1 MLTSHKP
8 WSWLALLA
16 TVAASLGLA
25 SAGQE
30 NVNADGI
37 FVLKDTVFLFTTVQK
52 VPGCNTQSQPAVAQI
67 YVSTDAGNTWTK
79 RGPELEGS
87 QFEYAY
93 ESGGKLWVAGEHTAE
108 GPSIDPFVLVP
119 GESQSEWVL
128 HTIYKGPSE
137 LKGVAFQENGELV
150 AWVRHVNVHPDN
162 LPGTTYIHKSSD
174 GGRTW
179 KTVGHVK
186 GLSGQP
192 SRKFPKIE
200 KQSATWQVVDQ
211 GDRGFTVQHR
221 QGEQEAWKTV
231 SQFHLYPCQ
240 Q

>member
-1 MLTSHKP
+1 V
-8 WSWLALLA
+8 LLA
-16 TVAASLGLA
+16 TVATSLALAASEH
-25 SAGQE
+25 E
-30 NVNADGI
+30 NVNPNGI
-37 FVLKDTVFLFTTVQK
+37 LVLNDVLVLFATVQK
-52 VPGCNTQSQPAVAQI
+52 VPSCSVQSQPAAAQI
-67 YVSTDAGNTWTK
+67 YVSTNAGKTWTK

-119 GESQSEWVL
+119 GEAPSEWVL

-137 LKGVAFQENGELV
+137 LEGVAFQENGELV
-150 AWVRHVNVHPDN
+150 AWVRHVNINADN

-179 KTVGHVK
+179 KTVGQVK
-186 GLSGQP
+186 GLSNQP
-192 SRKFPKIE
+192 GRRFRKIE

-211 GDRGFTVQHR
+211 GDRGFIVQQR
-221 QGEQEAWKTV
+221 QGEQTAWKTV
-231 SQFHLYPCQ
+231 SQFPLYSCQ

>member
-1 MLTSHKP
+1 MLTFHKP
-8 WSWLALLA
+8 WRWLVLLA

-37 FVLKDTVFLFTTVQK
+37 FVLKDAVFLFTTVQK
-52 VPGCNTQSQPAVAQI
+52 VPDCNAQSQPAIARI
-67 YVSTDAGNTWTK
+67 YVSTDTGETWTK

-93 ESGGKLWVAGEHTAE
+93 ERGGELWVAGEHTAE

-119 GESQSEWVL
+119 GEAPSEWVV
-128 HTIYKGPSE
+128 HKIYEGPSE
-137 LKGVAFQENGELV
+137 LEGIAFQETGELV
-150 AWVRHVNVHPDN
+150 AWVRHINVQADN

-179 KTVGHVK
+179 KTVGQVK
-186 GLSGQP
+186 GLSNQP
-192 SRKFPKIE
+192 GRKFLKVK
-200 KQSATWQVVDQ
+200 KQSKAWRVVDQ

-231 SQFHLYPCQ
+231 SQFHLYPCLQ
-240 Q
+240 